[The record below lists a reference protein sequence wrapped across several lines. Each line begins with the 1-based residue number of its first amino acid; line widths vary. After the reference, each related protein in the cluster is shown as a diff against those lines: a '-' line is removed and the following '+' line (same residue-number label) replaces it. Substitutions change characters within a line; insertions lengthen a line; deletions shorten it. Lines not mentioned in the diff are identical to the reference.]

1 MTAPLKPQLRPAR
14 GIVAGPGRGQP
25 PGPIHHQRVLP
36 PPALAPIVEHLW
48 LVRWEFPPGATF
60 EAITLPHPVAHW
72 TVEGEESVVRGVSQ
86 RPFVRTLSGAG
97 RVVAVKFRPAGLGW
111 LSELPASHTRE
122 RCLPAAEL
130 LGLDTPA
137 LGALPDDEALAALAA
152 RLAERPQRD
161 APDARL
167 ARDLAERCAVDRSI
181 TTVDGLADEAG
192 ITVRAL
198 QRLFEREIGLPP
210 KWVIQRYRLHEAVE
224 SLADLS
230 QPGLAELAYT
240 LGFADQAHFSRAY
253 RAAVGEPPS
262 ATVARHRAS
271 LARSPE
277 GR

>member
-1 MTAPLKPQLRPAR
+1 MTAALKPQTRPAR

-48 LVRWEFPPGATF
+48 LVRWDFPPGSSF
-60 EAITLPHPVAHW
+60 VAITLPHPVAHW

-152 RLAERPQRD
+152 RLAERPRRV
-161 APDARL
+161 AVSARI
-167 ARDLAERCAVDRSI
+167 ARDLAERCAADRSI

-224 SLADLS
+224 GLADLS

-262 ATVARHRAS
+262 ATVARLRAS